1 VIYLNF
7 MTVALKFGTVE
18 REGSHAMNS
27 LQDIERAIDGLKPQE
42 LAELY
47 AWLDRHRPAGAGRF
61 DATVF
66 EQGLG
71 LFGSPEDAALLDEV
85 VELAYEERRRASSPS
100 TAL

>member
-1 VIYLNF
+1 
-7 MTVALKFGTVE
+7 MK
-18 REGSHAMNS
+18 S
-27 LQDIERAIDGLKPQE
+27 LQEIERAIDGLEPQQ

-47 AWLDRHRPAGAGRF
+47 AWLDQHRPAQTGQS

-85 VELAYEERRRASSPS
+85 VQLAYEERRRPGRPSPV
-100 TAL
+100 L

>member
-1 VIYLNF
+1 
-7 MTVALKFGTVE
+7 M
-18 REGSHAMNS
+18 MS
-27 LQDIERAIDGLKPQE
+27 LQEIERAIDRLEPQQ

-47 AWLDRHRPAGAGRF
+47 AWLDRHRPARIGLS

-85 VELAYEERRRASSPS
+85 VQLAYEERRRPGRPSP
-100 TAL
+100 AV

>member
-1 VIYLNF
+1 
-7 MTVALKFGTVE
+7 
-18 REGSHAMNS
+18 MNS

-47 AWLDRHRPAGAGRF
+47 AWLDRNRPAGRGRA
-61 DATVF
+61 DTAVF

-85 VELAYEERRRASSPS
+85 VQLAYEERRRPQ
-100 TAL
+100 